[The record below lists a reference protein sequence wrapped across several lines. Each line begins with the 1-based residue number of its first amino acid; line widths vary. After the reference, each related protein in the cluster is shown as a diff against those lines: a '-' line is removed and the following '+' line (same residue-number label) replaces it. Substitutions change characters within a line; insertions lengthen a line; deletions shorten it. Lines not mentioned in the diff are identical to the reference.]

1 MIPMMSGQMG
11 AGGMRYPAPG
21 PYTPYPMQQHPISQ
35 MPTQPP
41 QQTTQD
47 SAPGYDGATSTTT
60 SSTESAPSSATERP
74 QPSSTATQNV
84 QQHPYG
90 IAGYYPSPG
99 AHQSQAAMMH
109 RATPHMGGGYPSHHN
124 MPQQFPMPGTGAAP
138 HYGAMYQPHMPQHTM
153 PSAAHTTQP
162 MHPNVYYNPMNVP
175 GGTPGVGGMHGYPSS
190 YTNLGGSH
198 GIGEDGDH
206 SFRGGRGRGGGG
218 RGRKGGRKGGRG
230 GNTGR
235 GGGYHQ
241 SNMPQ
246 VAQQQ
251 HIIASINDGSIKQE
265 NENESEELTTGIE

>member
-1 MIPMMSGQMG
+1 MMSGQMG

-162 MHPNVYYNPMNVP
+162 MHPNVYYNPMNEITQYA
-175 GGTPGVGGMHGYPSS
+175 GSGTAKTRPVLFKWID
-190 YTNLGGSH
+190 T
-198 GIGEDGDH
+198 D
-206 SFRGGRGRGGGG
+206 
-218 RGRKGGRKGGRG
+218 
-230 GNTGR
+230 
-235 GGGYHQ
+235 YHQ
-241 SNMPQ
+241 LRFEFRTHYTKRNMRGFKIRLRCEIDQ
-246 VAQQQ
+246 
-251 HIIASINDGSIKQE
+251 K
-265 NENESEELTTGIE
+265 L